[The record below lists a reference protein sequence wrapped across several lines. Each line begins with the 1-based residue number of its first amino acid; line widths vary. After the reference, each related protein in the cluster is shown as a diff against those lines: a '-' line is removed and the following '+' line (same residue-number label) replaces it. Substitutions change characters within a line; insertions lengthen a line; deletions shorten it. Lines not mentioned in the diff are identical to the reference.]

1 MGSNPPSDTPGPIGP
16 GIAPQTPSQPRLSI
30 VIPALDEA
38 GIVDRLLY
46 ELLDDATDAVE
57 IIVTDSGSS
66 DDTAAIVEALAQE
79 HPQLV
84 RLVRAPRK
92 GVSLARNSGA
102 AVARGEYLA
111 FLDADARIASAT
123 LLAGVAQ
130 MEQRGLRTAALYFV
144 SGSDCWSDRL
154 ITGLFNVA
162 MAGLQYLAP
171 TAPGSSAYLVPRLA
185 HEQAGGYNETLYFGE
200 DVDYL
205 RRVSRGGRFRMLGQ
219 GRIVLDMRRF
229 HREGRLK
236 LLGKMAYGTFAQ
248 FFNPKLAK
256 PPFEYSANV
265 AASDSGSAPSG
276 RKAPRVQAD
285 SYVVTGR
292 RPRVIPAEP
301 ASASHFFKRPI
312 GSTDLAAL
320 MQERGAHITPYCLDD
335 RRRRLLL
342 VEVEQGVDLLDADPF
357 FYEAQ
362 RDHAVRLHALAY
374 SDVPRLADLL
384 MPTATAPAPVFLHST
399 GRCGSTLLSQLLA
412 STGTL
417 QSVSEPDF
425 YSQATIL
432 SRLSGGQR
440 DRELRRLMDGCTRL
454 LSHALRCRDPA
465 AGRPLIKLRSWCLP
479 AAPLFEPLSGRWHNV
494 FLYRDPLPTV
504 NSFLNAYFSARQY
517 RLWRRWRLDRLLLS
531 ALGAFP
537 PTRAALAATVP
548 LFEDPGFRDDGR
560 RGAAQYFTLQWLSH
574 MQDSLR
580 LQQQQPGFFSARIR
594 YEDLMSRP
602 ADVLRGLMGA
612 LGETVPALSDAA
624 IAGLLRHDSQQGSRM
639 QSKGEYLLS
648 AEIEQAVRALLAAH
662 PTGRAMS
669 NPPHASA
676 EGRLDAQAI
685 AD

>member
-1 MGSNPPSDTPGPIGP
+1 MRPNPPSDSPGPIGLGNATGVLSP
-16 GIAPQTPSQPRLSI
+16 PLLSI
-30 VIPALDEA
+30 VIPALNEA
-38 GIVDRLLY
+38 GVVDRLLY
-46 ELLDDATDAVE
+46 ELLVEATDDVE
-57 IIVTDSGSS
+57 VIVADSGST
-66 DDTAAIVEALAQE
+66 DDTAAIVEALAQS

-111 FLDADARIASAT
+111 FLDADARISTTT
-123 LLAGVAQ
+123 LLSGVAQ
-130 MEQRGLRTAALYFV
+130 MRQRGLTTAALYFV
-144 SGSDCWSDRL
+144 SGSDCWRDRL
-154 ITGLFNVA
+154 IAGLFNMA
-162 MAGLQYLAP
+162 MAGLQYLAA
-171 TAPGSSAYLVPRLA
+171 TAPGSSGYLVRRST
-185 HEQAGGYNETLYFGE
+185 HERESGFNEALYFGE

-205 RRVSRGGRFRMLGQ
+205 RRVSRGGRFRMLRQ
-219 GRIVLDMRRF
+219 HRIVLDMRRF
-229 HREGRLK
+229 HCEGRLK
-236 LLGKMAYGTFAQ
+236 LLGKMTYGTLAQ
-248 FFNPKLAK
+248 FLNPELAK
-256 PPFEYSANV
+256 PPFEYSAGPV
-265 AASDSGSAPSG
+265 AGSSH
-276 RKAPRVQAD
+276 VQMSQRTPCLLAD
-285 SYVVTGR
+285 TYEVTGR
-292 RPRVIPAEP
+292 RPRMIPAEP
-301 ASASHFFKRPI
+301 ASAGHFFKRPA
-312 GSTDLAAL
+312 GRTDLAAL
-320 MQERGAHITPYCLDD
+320 MQERGACITPYCLDD
-335 RRRRLLL
+335 HRRRLLL
-342 VEVEQGVDLLDADPF
+342 VEVAPRVDLLGADPF

-362 RDHAVRLHALAY
+362 RDHAVRLHAVAY

-384 MPTATAPAPVFLHST
+384 MPTAAAPPPIFLHST

-412 STGTL
+412 TTGTL

-548 LFEDPGFRDDGR
+548 LFEDPGFRHDGR

-574 MQDSLR
+574 MQDSVR

-594 YEDLMSRP
+594 YENLVEQP
-602 ADVLRGLMGA
+602 ADSLRGLMSA
-612 LGETVPALSDAA
+612 LGETVPVVSNEA
-624 IAGLLRHDSQQGSRM
+624 IARLLTHNSQQGSRM

-648 AEIEQAVRALLAAH
+648 AQIEQEISALLASH
-662 PTGRAMS
+662 PASGS
-669 NPPHASA
+669 LSDSPHASA
-676 EGRLDAQAI
+676 GGILDAQAI

>member
-454 LSHALRCRDPA
+454 LGHALRCRDPA

-548 LFEDPGFRDDGR
+548 LFEDPAFRDDGR

-648 AEIEQAVRALLAAH
+648 AEIEQVVGALLAAH
-662 PTGRAMS
+662 PAGRAMS

>member
-412 STGTL
+412 AAGAL

-454 LSHALRCRDPA
+454 LCHALRCRDPA

-479 AAPLFEPLSGRWHNV
+479 AAPLFEPLSGGWHNV
-494 FLYRDPLPTV
+494 FLYRDPLPTI
-504 NSFLNAYFSARQY
+504 NSFLNAYFSAQQY
-517 RLWRRWRLDRLLLS
+517 RLWRRLHLDHALLT
-531 ALGAFP
+531 ALGAVP
-537 PTRAALAATVP
+537 VTRNALGATVP
-548 LFEDPGFRDDGR
+548 LFNDPRFRGTGR

-574 MQDSLR
+574 MQDSAR
-580 LQQQQPGFFSARIR
+580 LQQQRPGFFSAQIR
-594 YEDLMSRP
+594 YEDLVARP
-602 ADVLRGLMGA
+602 ADTLRGLMSA
-612 LGETVPALSDAA
+612 LGETDPALDDTVVAR
-624 IAGLLRHDSQQGSRM
+624 LLTHNAQQGSRM

-648 AEIEQAVRALLAAH
+648 ARIEQEIHALLASH
-662 PTGRAMS
+662 PAGRSAS
-669 NPPHASA
+669 EPLHASA
-676 EGRLDAQAI
+676 QGSRDAQAI
-685 AD
+685 AE